1 MARGKAKET
10 KSDENML
17 KEAILALSAEKH
29 ISVDKLFSNLENA
42 LITACKNNFGKTDN
56 IFVHVDRDAFTYE
69 IVAEK
74 KVVSSAVSGDVDG

>member
-29 ISVDKLFSNLENA
+29 ISVSAARVPRLALEP
-42 LITACKNNFGKTDN
+42 FVEQRQQ
-56 IFVHVDRDAFTYE
+56 IFVCQKTT
-69 IVAEK
+69 
-74 KVVSSAVSGDVDG
+74 SSSM

>member
-42 LITACKNNFGKTDN
+42 LITACQ
-56 IFVHVDRDAFTYE
+56 AFLE
-69 IVAEK
+69 
-74 KVVSSAVSGDVDG
+74 S